1 MGVGIMGRRP
11 TTTIVQLQ
19 PSFSNP
25 NKYRLNDARED
36 AGRMLRLRKELFNLS
51 PVEVTVRCV
60 HSHQHTIVF
69 KNGRLGFKN
78 HDRAD
83 FQADKAFIRLSGEKI
98 KAFRC
103 HNVLL
108 AWSGNRP
115 FDGTYIRL
123 DYRIIPA
130 AFRAVREK
138 GREISSARW
147 DVRRNLDHAAGN
159 RLDVLSL
166 PTEERKRFRLAMAV
180 EKLLKGYEKE
190 LTYTLGRDKRG
201 KKFFIV
207 FKADTADGTDVS
219 MYHWDTPKQG
229 IEYQVSIP
237 ALDFFRVHR
246 KGLAIVSGML
256 AVKIHARKHGKNVVL
271 TLLRQTTGT
280 TTEWNPATKAWDRQV
295 TVPDLETRLA
305 LVSPDKKVV
314 KWL

>member
-11 TTTIVQLQ
+11 ATTIVQLQ

-36 AGRMLRLRKELFNLS
+36 ASRMLRLRKELFNLS
-51 PVEVTVRCV
+51 PVEVTVRCI

-69 KNGRLGFKN
+69 KNGRLGFQA
-78 HDRAD
+78 HDKAD
-83 FQADKAFIRLSGEKI
+83 FQADKAFMRLAGEKI

-115 FDGTYIRL
+115 YQGSSYTRL

-130 AFRAVREK
+130 AFRAAREK
-138 GREISSARW
+138 GREISGARW
-147 DVRRNLDHAAGN
+147 DVRRHLDHAAGN
-159 RLDVLSL
+159 KLDVLSL
-166 PTEERKRFRLAMAV
+166 PTEERKKFRLSIAV

-207 FKADTADGTDVS
+207 FKADTDSDDVS
-219 MYHWDTPKQG
+219 IYHWDTPKQG
-229 IEYQVSIP
+229 VEYQVSIP
-237 ALDFFRVHR
+237 AIDFFRVHR
-246 KGLAIVSGML
+246 KGLAIVEGML
-256 AVKIHARKHGKNVVL
+256 AVKIVKKRGKNVVL
-271 TLLRQTTGT
+271 TLLKQTVGT
-280 TTEWNPATKAWDRQV
+280 TIEWNPATKAWDRQV
-295 TVPDLETRLA
+295 QVPDLETRRA